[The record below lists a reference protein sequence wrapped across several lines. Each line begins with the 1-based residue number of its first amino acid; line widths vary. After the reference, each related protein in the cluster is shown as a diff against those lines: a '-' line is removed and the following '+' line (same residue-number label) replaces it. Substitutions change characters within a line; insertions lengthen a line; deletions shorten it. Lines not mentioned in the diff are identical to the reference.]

1 MYLARHDLALLQAP
15 ALTPV
20 ALATPGLRLEEL
32 RADQMGA
39 LAETYRLLG
48 HRHPAGRPERR
59 FANGLRFGRLW
70 LAGQLAGSLWVVHD
84 AHRYVDEMNWRLPV
98 SAQQF
103 WLRDVFIAPA
113 LRGQRLFLQM
123 LHLVARDWL
132 PHFESAWSDVD
143 WDNAASL
150 RAHLA
155 AGFVVRHRVR
165 ALDFNGRLRLRD
177 PLVPWPGP
185 VGDMQPA
192 RRLLWLGGERL
203 RQHRAWIA

>member
-1 MYLARHDLALLQAP
+1 MYLVRHDLALLQAP
-15 ALTPV
+15 TLTPIEV
-20 ALATPGLRLEEL
+20 PTPGLRLEEL
-32 RADQMGA
+32 HADQLEA
-39 LAETYRLLG
+39 LTETYRALG
-48 HRHPAGRPERR
+48 HRHPVGRPQRR

-70 LAGQLAGSLWVVHD
+70 LGGQLAGSLWVVHD
-84 AHRYVDEMNWRLPV
+84 KHRYLDEMNWRLPV

-123 LHLVARDWL
+123 LHLVARGWL
-132 PHFESAWSDVD
+132 PRFESAWSDVD

-165 ALDFNGRLRLRD
+165 ALDFNGRLRWRD
-177 PLVPWPGP
+177 PLVHWPGS
-185 VGDMQPA
+185 VRDMQPA
-192 RRLLWLGGERL
+192 RRWVWLAGERL
-203 RQHRAWIA
+203 RQHQAWIA